1 MTIINDYISLAKR
14 TESLVLGLNDL
25 SLRLLHSSIGLA
37 TEIIE
42 FNETYHKEGA
52 LKQLD
57 IVNLL
62 EEIGDMFW
70 YIAIGCDVLKINF
83 SNIILELKNEKFELN
98 TRLYL
103 RIAESNIGAILDK
116 CKRQI
121 FYRKVIDEVEYK
133 ALYIEVI
140 KNLYKLVISM
150 GYDFEVLLQKNIDKL
165 SARYPDK
172 YTDHNAI
179 NRDLEEERKV
189 LEN

>member
-1 MTIINDYISLAKR
+1 MTIINNYIELAKR

-25 SLRLLHSSIGLA
+25 SLRLLHSSMGLA

-42 FNETYHKEGA
+42 FNETYYKEGA
-52 LKQLD
+52 LRQLD

-70 YIAIGCDVLKINF
+70 YIAIGCDILKINF

-98 TRLYL
+98 TKLYL

-121 FYRKVIDEVEYK
+121 FYRKIIDEIEYK
-133 ALYIEVI
+133 QLYIEVI

-150 GYDFEVLLQKNIDKL
+150 GYDFEPVLQKNISKL
-165 SARYPDK
+165 KTRYPEK
-172 YTDHNAI
+172 YSDDNAI
-179 NRDLEEERKV
+179 NRNLEEERRV
-189 LEN
+189 LES